1 MTLVL
6 PFPVMIKRVM
16 PIYMPCPSTVK
27 QHTHTPN
34 LIHPPN
40 LFSAFFFFVLLI
52 LLIFSL
58 SSFLPLLFLSVTT
71 IYLSRCPHQLF
82 FLSHSH
88 FSLPDPFPSPLF
100 PPHYISTH
108 SLIYACIIYLFFTY
122 SFTSLFFC
130 GETHFSLSLSLALAL
145 SGSRY
150 QCEWLCNPAAC

>member
-1 MTLVL
+1 
-6 PFPVMIKRVM
+6 M

-40 LFSAFFFFVLLI
+40 LFSTFFFFVLLI

-82 FLSHSH
+82 FFITFPFFSSWSFPLPVIPTPLH
-88 FSLPDPFPSPLF
+88 FYTLVDICLHYLPFL
-100 PPHYISTH
+100 H
-108 SLIYACIIYLFFTY
+108 LFFHVT
-122 SFTSLFFC
+122 FF
-130 GETHFSLSLSLALAL
+130 FVARLISLSLSRSRSLQLTL
-145 SGSRY
+145 SMWVIVQSCGMLKTWGDC
-150 QCEWLCNPAAC
+150 QTDQ